1 MATDR
6 LPDALRPILALQ
18 RADIHT
24 SLPAAI
30 VDYDPGT
37 QTATIEIGLREI
49 LEAQDDD
56 DPDQVA
62 TYPRLSGVPVAFPS
76 AGGYHLTFPLPAGST
91 GDLVCTEGDLSR
103 WLETGQVS
111 DPGISTRHGL
121 GGFFVPGLRHSRNRL
136 STRPDALSLGIDGGI
151 TLVID
156 DSSARVSGR
165 LEVDGNTESAALAS
179 KTDEQINDLRAA
191 IAGWTPISNDGGA
204 ALKIALSSWL
214 GDVSATASAKIKS
227 GG

>member
-6 LPDALRPILALQ
+6 LPDTLRPILALQ

-49 LEAQDDD
+49 LEAGDDD
-56 DPDQVA
+56 DADTVN

-76 AGGYHLTFPLPAGST
+76 AGGWHLTFPLPAGTT
-91 GDLVCTEGDLSR
+91 GGLTCTEGDLSR

-111 DPGISTRHGL
+111 DPGINARHGL

-136 STRPDALSLGIDGGI
+136 GARPDALSLGDEDGI

-156 DSSARVSGR
+156 GSKAAISGP
-165 LEVDGNTESAALAS
+165 LEVDGNSESAALAG
-179 KTDEQINDLRAA
+179 AVA
-191 IAGWTPISNDGGA
+191 A
-204 ALKIALSSWL
+204 ALNEIKLTLDSLASGAFSVPYTGTLGSEGALGS
-214 GDVSATASAKIKS
+214 TKIKS